1 MSESETM
8 ERKNPRGRR
17 TARSDDR
24 GTDRALQL
32 RRENRALREDNVTR
46 KRATALF
53 AREIR

>member
-24 GTDRALQL
+24 GADRALQL
-32 RRENRALREDNVTR
+32 RRENRALREDNVSR